1 MQFAM
6 PTGSQKRFGVF
17 ARCRGVRRMRP
28 VRRLSARERCSQR
41 SVCRPSARERCSQ
54 RPVCRPSARERC
66 SQRPVCRPS
75 ARELRSQRPDR
86 RSVRAWLIASRK
98 IKKILSLQSIL
109 LGQDLRFLRCHPA
122 WYICTHS
129 TRTNIRRLLVTEC
142 LLRRTYWEGRDCG
155 RPVLEGPAAARSG
168 GTSFLFA
175 LRSPFSSM

>member
-54 RPVCRPSARERC
+54 RPVCRPSARE
-66 SQRPVCRPS
+66 
-75 ARELRSQRPDR
+75 LRSQRPDR
-86 RSVRAWLIASRK
+86 RSVRAWLSASRK